1 MNKIEFI
8 KGLKQLGI
16 RDNQY
21 SLEGNISNV
30 ASMVLYNNH
39 DCWEI
44 INIDDKGNQIKGK
57 SFKRIEEAYDYIYQY
72 FRNVVELY
80 NDKTLE
86 LKSLLKD
93 DNEDDKIIYL

>member
-1 MNKIEFI
+1 MNKIKLI

-21 SLEGNISNV
+21 SLEGDISNV
-30 ASMVLYNNH
+30 ASIVLYNNH

-57 SFKRIEEAYDYIYQY
+57 SFKKIEDAHKFIYQY
-72 FRNVVELY
+72 FRNIVELY
-80 NDKTLE
+80 SYKTIE

-93 DNEDDKIIYL
+93 NEKNDDIICL